1 MRKTK
6 LMALLL
12 AALMVVAAFAGC
24 AGVKEED
31 LDALDVRVKALEDLL
46 NGQQKTLD
54 EIKST
59 VGNQDY
65 SEILDAIDNVKKD
78 LQDKIDDVNS
88 RIDDEIGKGTTTGV
102 SDETKAAQQKALALI
117 EVRRVEF
124 GKASDDYTAD
134 EYTKIY
140 EALGTATGAVNA
152 ATTTEAVNA
161 AMSALTAELAK
172 YMTYAQKA
180 YDYYTQLLG
189 NINDDAKDLVAE
201 VNEFIKAVDKV
212 YTGTG
217 VTFKGKLDATTT
229 TSTTEV
235 QAELAYLVSEGDYID
250 VYTALKNLCELYSTT
265 TAGTTA
271 DIPYVDAK
279 GKVAVEENVKSLK
292 DTKADAEALVRSIE
306 NVSGKNMI
314 YGSTAYNTVVA
325 ATYRDGYETYVEAA
339 EFLGGAKLVALITN
353 IKDLTAA
360 EATADLVTKAANA
373 YDKATRVSAANYK
386 DVFHYYTELTNK
398 TYLENSTVWTADEY
412 AKVEEI
418 LNDWIKTYEL
428 SNENVKAIV
437 NAKESSATFYDN
449 YVSDAHEI
457 ALLVKACNE
466 FKTVIVPKIKAL
478 NASSK
483 ASVDLALAYDEV
495 AELFKELLVLQVK
508 DTKAAAPYNRDYN
521 IELEGVNDVKGNAN
535 VETIIKKAEL
545 FDEYANERYID
556 AATYATKWTD
566 TNGLIKLYT
575 FAADKKEI
583 EARTTS
589 DNVYFN
595 GTANNIGS
603 GSIFKFLTTEYQDIK
618 TIANAIN
625 GEIKTLANNVEKNAI
640 SSDKEFVELEGKYI
654 ALSSTEVYV
663 TDGRTFGDDYYV
675 AVEKKY
681 DTANALKN
689 YYDTIVAADD
699 YTIEVFLYKYA
710 DFEQLLDLDKFNA
723 AKATMNTRVI
733 ELFDLADKFVEDFK
747 LIDYVDT
754 TKKVYKDANKD
765 GAYTAGED
773 VTAAY
778 CVSLNDA
785 NDVATAVAS
794 FNAWVKMGGSV
805 SQSMFKQ
812 YTDDDGKA
820 YDVYVMYGYTGSTG
834 NTLKNAMNKIHKLDS
849 QISTLKTLANNFT
862 NHISAIAKIEAYSAI
877 AYGNLLYDGY
887 GYVQTTTTSVGN
899 STIIAAS
906 TFTDSNTTKTKYTYV
921 NTNSSNGVK
930 SDNTQTVNGSKPAS
944 VTSGIDTRSQFLY
957 DTVQA
962 YEAFVA
968 ANVEYVKDA
977 DGNYAQTGYA
987 AYDAVDTAIKS
998 YSEKYDLLVAKAIVL
1013 KVCSVVDYNNLLQP
1027 LVKAATSCEQLTNVI
1042 NSYMS
1047 NEDVKNV
1054 LATLTADSL
1063 ATKLNTYTVYN
1074 FSFSF

>member
-65 SEILDAIDNVKKD
+65 SEILDAIEDVKKD

-189 NINDDAKDLVAE
+189 NINDDAKDLVEE
-201 VNEFIKAVDKV
+201 VKEFIKAVDKV
-212 YTGTG
+212 YTKTG

-229 TSTTEV
+229 TSANEV
-235 QAELAYLVSEGDYID
+235 QVELAYLVSEGDYID
-250 VYTALKNLCELYSTT
+250 VYTALVNLCELYSTT
-265 TAGTTA
+265 TAGTVA

-279 GKVAVEENVKSLK
+279 GKVTVEEDVKSLK
-292 DTKADAEALVRSIE
+292 DTKADAEALVKNIE

-314 YGSTAYNTVVA
+314 YASTAYNTVVA
-325 ATYRDGYETYVEAA
+325 ATYRDEYETYVEAA
-339 EFLGGAKLVALITN
+339 EFLGGDKLVALITN

-386 DVFHYYTELTNK
+386 DVFYYYTELTNK
-398 TYLENSTVWTADEY
+398 TYLENGTVWTADEY

-437 NAKESSATFYDN
+437 NAKEGSTTFYDN

-495 AELFKELLVLQVK
+495 EDLFENLLILQVK
-508 DTKAAAPYNRDYN
+508 DTKADAPYNKDYK
-521 IELEGVNDVKGNAN
+521 IELEGANAAKGNAN
-535 VETIIKKAEL
+535 IETIIKNAEL
-545 FDEYANERYID
+545 FDDYANERYTD
-556 AATYATKWTD
+556 AASYVAKWTD

-583 EARTTS
+583 EARTTN
-589 DNVYFN
+589 NVYFDATN
-595 GTANNIGS
+595 NNIAD
-603 GSIFKFLTTEYQDIK
+603 GSIFKFLTTEYQNIK

-625 GEIKTLANNVEKNAI
+625 ATIKDLANKVEKNAI
-640 SSDKEFVELEGKYI
+640 SSDEEFVDLEGKYI
-654 ALSSTEVYV
+654 ALSDSDKYT
-663 TDGRTFGDDYYV
+663 TDGKDFGDGYYV

-681 DTANALKN
+681 NTAATLKA
-689 YYDTIVAADD
+689 YYDTITNADD
-699 YTIEVFLYKYA
+699 YTIEAFLYKYA
-710 DFEQLLDLDKFNA
+710 DFEQLLDLDKFNT
-723 AKATMNTRVI
+723 AKATMNTRVV
-733 ELFDLADKFVEDFK
+733 ELFDLADKFVDDFK

-754 TKKVYKDANKD
+754 SKKVYKDSDKD
-765 GAYTAGED
+765 GAYTSGED
-773 VTAAY
+773 VTANY
-778 CVSLNDA
+778 VVSLNDA

-820 YDVYVMYGYTGSTG
+820 YDVYVMYGYTGTTG
-834 NTLKNAMNKIHKLDS
+834 NTLKSAMNEIHKLDS
-849 QISTLKTLANNFT
+849 QISSIKTLANNFI

-877 AYGNLLYDGY
+877 AYGNLLYNNDGS
-887 GYVQTTTTSVGN
+887 VQATTTSVGN

-906 TFTDSNTTKTKYTYV
+906 TFTENSTTKTKYTYV

-930 SDNTQTVNGSKPAS
+930 SDNTQTVTGSKPSS
-944 VTSGIDTRSQFLY
+944 VSSAIDTRSQFLY
-957 DTVQA
+957 DTVKA
-962 YEAFVA
+962 YEAFVN

-998 YSEKYDLLVAKAIVL
+998 YSETYDLLVAKAIVL
-1013 KVCSVVDYNNLLQP
+1013 KVCSVTGYNNLLQP
-1027 LVKAATSCEQLTNVI
+1027 LVKAATSCEQLTNVV

-1047 NEDVKNV
+1047 NEDVKNI
-1054 LATLTADSL
+1054 LSSLTANDL
-1063 ATKLNTYTVYN
+1063 ATKLNTYTVYD